1 MWSWR
6 REALK
11 SFYRQGEEKGTRGL
25 FYPDSSGANEGCGF
39 HGGQSSAAVGGI
51 ATVSLLAGGLYPT
64 LKAAGAEPIET
75 LRYE

>member
-11 SFYRQGEEKGTRGL
+11 SFYRQGDM
-25 FYPDSSGANEGCGF
+25 DSMMGSL
-39 HGGQSSAAVGGI
+39 SAAVGGI
-51 ATVSLLAGGLYPT
+51 AAVSLLAGGLYPT